1 MNLRDATMY
10 VYAYGG
16 DEYLNGVIGACLG
29 LGLKAQPGSPD
40 FWEREDPAGTVEAI
54 RLNSG
59 SSRAVLVCRSGLS
72 WKALQ
77 QEWSRSQLQAPD
89 RVGEVHVLY
98 AVYAGSPA
106 EQDAV
111 AVACG
116 LSADAVALATPW
128 PGVHLWENGTGRDR
142 ILTLVGPLLSWERM
156 EAWIWPAGRT
166 LPAPLPAL
174 LWQAAR
180 LRQEERTFG
189 ENAKEIRKRL
199 VALHRQ
205 AAGLLAAGP
214 VRRTEQT
221 MLRLHW
227 DTAHV
232 AADEALLRAQAVA
245 VEAIRSE
252 LAAADP
258 DGRAGDL
265 LDGDADLGRWL
276 AVEIADL
283 ADSAHAAVAYA
294 EPVAGAVRAG
304 DNYLVQSLAERTQY
318 YVTVQAAAIGALLVV
333 LATVQSISY
342 KWPTAEYLKL
352 PVTVVLGLLALVIP
366 IWAGWRPT
374 ADAPDRR
381 TPRWLA
387 APAVTAAAAIAWLA
401 ATAVSHALTGHPA
414 PATLSGPAAA
424 AAAAAALLLV
434 SVGRLRTTQKLTG
447 SSVPDPG

>member
-1 MNLRDATMY
+1 
-10 VYAYGG
+10 
-16 DEYLNGVIGACLG
+16 
-29 LGLKAQPGSPD
+29 
-40 FWEREDPAGTVEAI
+40 
-54 RLNSG
+54 
-59 SSRAVLVCRSGLS
+59 
-72 WKALQ
+72 
-77 QEWSRSQLQAPD
+77 
-89 RVGEVHVLY
+89 LY
-98 AVYAGSPA
+98 AIYAGPPA
-106 EQDAV
+106 EQNAV

-116 LSADAVALATPW
+116 LSADAAVQATPW
-128 PGVHLWENGTGRDR
+128 PGAYLWEDSTGPDR
-142 ILTLVGPLLSWERM
+142 ILTLAGPLLAWQQM
-156 EAWIWPAGRT
+156 EGWIWPAGRT

-180 LRQEERTFG
+180 LRQEEQTFTA
-189 ENAKEIRKRL
+189 NAKEIRERL
-199 VALHRQ
+199 LALHRR
-205 AAGLLAAGP
+205 AAGLLAAGLA
-214 VRRTEQT
+214 RRTEQA
-221 MLRLHW
+221 MLQLHW

-232 AADEALLRAQAVA
+232 AADEALLRAQTVT

-265 LDGDADLGRWL
+265 LDADADLGHWL
-276 AVEIADL
+276 ALEIADL

-318 YVTVQAAAIGALLVV
+318 YITVQTAAIGALLVV

-424 AAAAAALLLV
+424 AAAAAALVLV
-434 SVGRLRTTQKLTG
+434 TVGWLRAARDVSG
-447 SSVPDPG
+447 SSAADPG